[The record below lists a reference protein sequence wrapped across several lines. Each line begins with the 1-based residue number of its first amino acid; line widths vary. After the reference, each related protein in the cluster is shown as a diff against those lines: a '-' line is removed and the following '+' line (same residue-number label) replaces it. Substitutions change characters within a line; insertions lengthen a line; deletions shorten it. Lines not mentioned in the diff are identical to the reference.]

1 VQCHRNP
8 SAATTGQFDWAG
20 SGASTVNK
28 TFDGLNRDAT
38 ITALTGGYDTNENL
52 TYDGARTFVYDGDN
66 RLVSESATGTSTTLA
81 YDPTGRLQTQ
91 STTTGGTTTGTTYLY
106 DGAALIAEYITSSG
120 TVLRRYVHG
129 PGTDNPLVWYEGAT
143 MPTAS
148 VRYLVTDRQGTVIG
162 YSDSTGTVSSPGAIY
177 AYDAYGAPVSWGGSR
192 FRYTGQI
199 ELPELAL
206 YHYKA
211 RVYDPVMGHFLQNDP
226 IGYKDNLDLYAY
238 VGNDPLDRTD
248 PSGNDA
254 VWVNNA
260 DGSKTLI
267 IPVQFS
273 GSGATPANVAAIVA
287 RDNSLSISDP
297 NLHVQ
302 VVSTNT
308 PINGVLNKMDFSP
321 GYNNSMCGAAGECV
335 NKLGGNTAHINS
347 ANPQS
352 TDAAAHDDLHF
363 AGIKDQYVEGPR
375 DAQGNRTSS
384 PSPGYTNS
392 NIMTSRSGTELK
404 PQQFNEA
411 KTNQTT
417 KQCSVDASGKTTCH

>member
-1 VQCHRNP
+1 M
-8 SAATTGQFDWAG
+8 G
-20 SGASTVNK
+20 
-28 TFDGLNRDAT
+28 
-38 ITALTGGYDTNENL
+38 
-52 TYDGARTFVYDGDN
+52 
-66 RLVSESATGTSTTLA
+66 TGT
-81 YDPTGRLQTQ
+81 
-91 STTTGGTTTGTTYLY
+91 
-106 DGAALIAEYITSSG
+106 GAA
-120 TVLRRYVHG
+120 
-129 PGTDNPLVWYEGAT
+129 
-143 MPTAS
+143 
-148 VRYLVTDRQGTVIG
+148 
-162 YSDSTGTVSSPGAIY
+162 
-177 AYDAYGAPVSWGGSR
+177 AYPY
-192 FRYTGQI
+192 RYTGQR
-199 ELPELAL
+199 LDTFANL
-206 YHYKA
+206 YDYKA
-211 RVYDPVMGHFLQNDP
+211 RSYIPGMGRFLQPDP
-226 IGYKDNLDLYAY
+226 KGAAAGPNLYAY
-238 VGNDPLDRTD
+238 VHNDPVNKAD

-308 PINGVLNKMDFSP
+308 LINGVLNKMDFSP

-335 NKLGGNTAHINS
+335 NRLGGNTAHINS

-404 PQQFNEA
+404 PNQFNEA